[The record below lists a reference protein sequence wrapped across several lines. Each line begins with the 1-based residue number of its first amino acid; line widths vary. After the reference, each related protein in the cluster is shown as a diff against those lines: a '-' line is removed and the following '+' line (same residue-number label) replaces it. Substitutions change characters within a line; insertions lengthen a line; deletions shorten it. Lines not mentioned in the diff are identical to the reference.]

1 MVPVTT
7 HPTSDPNPIGHHSSP
22 HGSSHNS
29 YSYNG
34 HHHTEHEAQELG
46 DTYLGDVHFGDTYLG
61 DVGDTYL
68 GDTYLGDT
76 YLGDVHFGG
85 AYDHKGRS
93 RPPRHEIRRYNG
105 YLNIHDPYESRAR
118 QPQSISQSISQII
131 SPTASVRL
139 RNHHYDPS
147 ATGQDADDY
156 LGDEFCTSLRIMQT
170 ACAKEYEVPYDL
182 LQP

>member
-34 HHHTEHEAQELG
+34 HHHTEHEAQE
-46 DTYLGDVHFGDTYLG
+46 
-61 DVGDTYL
+61 
-68 GDTYLGDT
+68 LGDT

-118 QPQSISQSISQII
+118 QPQSISQSISQIR
-131 SPTASVRL
+131 SPTASVGL